1 MNLTNISTLKPFGR
15 FCVSLGMIPTSYKES
30 MSYEEQLIWL
40 CRYIETEVIP
50 KYNENVETINELIVL
65 YNQLKEYV
73 DNYFENLDVQEEIN
87 NKLDDMAESGE
98 LAEIITAYLEVNGVL
113 AFDSIS
119 DLEAATNIIEGS
131 SCYILGEV
139 NYNDGKGAF
148 YKIRTKTEADV
159 IDHYNIVETPDNTLV
174 GERLPNYYINEIN
187 SNINNIEDDINDI
200 NNTISQLYN
209 YDIIVD
215 INGNGDYTSLATAV
229 ANANNGDKILV
240 KKGTYNN
247 EVVNCIGKF
256 LYIIGEDKD
265 TTLIQNN
272 LDDYTRP
279 PFNIGK
285 GFIKN
290 LTINQTSNS
299 GNEGSHSYAVHID
312 NNDLFN
318 NELTFENCNMFSHSS
333 AAVGVGTRNN
343 CKLKF
348 KDCIIDSDSNDSN
361 NLIGSFFIH
370 NAVEVAYQGTNQR
383 CIIENCEIKSTHQ
396 SAIHF
401 RYCGSNTNYL
411 FIRFINSSAR
421 SSTYGIY
428 NGVVSA
434 DSYNGATA
442 NIYIENES
450 RGNNIEI
457 LNSGKYHVGS
467 NEVNQVGFFNTDN
480 LDNTIKR
487 YINSGSVIAGS
498 NELSIPHLTTPV
510 NVSIYIKNANVWFPA
525 LVHSSDNVNI
535 ISYYINNS
543 TDKLI
548 IDSTIS
554 GAIVY
559 IIDYV

>member
-1 MNLTNISTLKPFGR
+1 MNNINNLKPFPR
-15 FCVSLGMIPTSYKES
+15 FCVTLGMLPTSYKES
-30 MSYEEQLIWL
+30 MTYEEQLLWL
-40 CRYIETEVIP
+40 CNYIETEVIP
-50 KYNENVETINELIVL
+50 KYNDNVEAINQLITLYNEL
-65 YNQLKEYV
+65 KSYV
-73 DNYFENLDVQEEIN
+73 DNYFENLDVQQEIN
-87 NKLDDMAESGE
+87 NKLDEMAEGGE
-98 LAEIITAYLEVNGVL
+98 LAEIITAYLQLNGVL
-113 AFDSIS
+113 SFNSIS

-139 NYNDGKGAF
+139 NYNDGKGAY
-148 YKIRTKTEADV
+148 YKIRTKTESDV
-159 IDHYNIVETPDNTLV
+159 VDHYNIVETPDNTLV
-174 GERLPNYYINEIN
+174 GERLPNYYLNQIN
-187 SNINNIEDDINDI
+187 SNLEDINE
-200 NNTISQLYN
+200 TLEQLVD

-215 INGNGDYTSLATAV
+215 INGSGDYTSLATAV
-229 ANANNGDKILV
+229 SNATTGDKIYV

-247 EVVNCIGKF
+247 EVVNCVGKF

-272 LDDYTRP
+272 LDDYTTP
-279 PFNIGK
+279 PLNIGK
-285 GFIKN
+285 GYIKN

-299 GNEGSHSYAVHID
+299 GNEGSHSYAIHID
-312 NNDLFN
+312 NNDLYN

-333 AAVGVGTRNN
+333 AAVGIGTRNN

-361 NLIGSFFIH
+361 NLIGAFFIH

-383 CIIENCEIKSTHQ
+383 CIVENCEIKSTHQ

-411 FIRFINSSAR
+411 FMRFINSSAR

-487 YINSGSVIAGS
+487 YINTTSVTSGS
-498 NELSIPHLTTPV
+498 NEISIPHMVTPINV
-510 NVSIYIKNANVWFPA
+510 NIFIKNGNTWFPA

-543 TDKLI
+543 TDKLLV
-548 IDSTIS
+548 DSTIS
-554 GAIVY
+554 GVIVY
-559 IIDYV
+559 IIDYQ